1 MNILFL
7 NTGTKIGKR
16 NKLVVD
22 VILRLDARL
31 SRVCPK
37 IFEEKGHVSCGGG
50 QLRLVRSLAL
60 DGGGEVRHCCRLAD
74 RSHHVQVV
82 GGGRVEVLHHPGHA
96 LRLGGV
102 DGVLADGHDAGD
114 LLFEE
119 PNVERLGSDHPGD
132 LGGLALL
139 PRRAVS

>member
-7 NTGTKIGKR
+7 NTGTKIRKR

-37 IFEEKGHVSCGGG
+37 IFEEKGNISCGGG

-60 DGGGEVRHCCRLAD
+60 DGGGEVRHCGRLAD
-74 RSHHVQVV
+74 RGHHVQVV
-82 GGGRVEVLHHPGHA
+82 GGV
-96 LRLGGV
+96 
-102 DGVLADGHDAGD
+102 AGMVKYFNTAASND
-114 LLFEE
+114 L
-119 PNVERLGSDHPGD
+119 NVVTP
-132 LGGLALL
+132 
-139 PRRAVS
+139 

>member
-1 MNILFL
+1 MNILLL
-7 NTGTKIGKR
+7 NTGTKIRKR

-37 IFEEKGHVSCGGG
+37 IFEEKGNISCGGG

-60 DGGGEVRHCCRLAD
+60 DGGGEVRHCGRLAD
-74 RSHHVQVV
+74 RGHHVQVV
-82 GGGRVEVLHHPGHA
+82 A
-96 LRLGGV
+96 S
-102 DGVLADGHDAGD
+102 GHDASD
-114 LLFEE
+114 LLLKES
-119 PNVERLGSDHPGD
+119 NIERLGSDHPGD

-139 PRRAVS
+139 